1 MSPFPTRMRDRWQNR
16 AEPEPGQG
24 TIYWHILFRDHP
36 QVRSLAKD
44 AQERLSHF
52 AAGLHM
58 TPQKW
63 LHLTTLIAGSTEEI
77 CSDQMEVMISEA
89 TQMLSKVQPIP
100 VTLGHVLYHPEAI
113 MLAVRPH
120 YALDPILKAVEY
132 ATRKATGRDGVGNGS
147 LSAWTPHV
155 TVSYSTAEQPA
166 GPIIAALGKELP
178 SCEVRI
184 SSVSLV
190 IQRGPER
197 LWDWVPVGTV
207 HLGTV
212 EDAGRLPGSSV
223 GSVTEN
229 QPPAP

>member
-1 MSPFPTRMRDRWQNR
+1 
-16 AEPEPGQG
+16 
-24 TIYWHILFRDHP
+24 
-36 QVRSLAKD
+36 
-44 AQERLSHF
+44 
-52 AAGLHM
+52 
-58 TPQKW
+58 
-63 LHLTTLIAGSTEEI
+63 
-77 CSDQMEVMISEA
+77 MEVMISEA

-132 ATRKATGRDGVGNGS
+132 ATRKATGRDGVGNES

-190 IQRGPER
+190 IQQGPER

-212 EDAGRLPGSSV
+212 EDEGRLPGSSV

>member
-16 AEPEPGQG
+16 AEPEPEQG

-77 CSDQMEVMISEA
+77 SSDQMEVMISEA

-113 MLAVRPH
+113 MLAVRPQLR
-120 YALDPILKAVEY
+120 AGSDSQ
-132 ATRKATGRDGVGNGS
+132 GR
-147 LSAWTPHV
+147 
-155 TVSYSTAEQPA
+155 
-166 GPIIAALGKELP
+166 
-178 SCEVRI
+178 
-184 SSVSLV
+184 
-190 IQRGPER
+190 
-197 LWDWVPVGTV
+197 PVCDT
-207 HLGTV
+207 
-212 EDAGRLPGSSV
+212 
-223 GSVTEN
+223 
-229 QPPAP
+229 